1 MTPEER
7 GLIIGPWS
15 GPPPDPSLIRDELLH
30 ELFEASADRAPDAA
44 AVVRGAERVSY
55 RELEERA
62 NRLARVLRAR
72 GVGREDRVAILLPR
86 SDRVYEA
93 MLGVLKAGAAYV
105 PLDPTTPAER
115 VDFILEDSGA
125 KALISSDG
133 LADALAFPAIL
144 RLDRDAEELSRAPSA
159 RVTRTETKT
168 GPESLAYVI
177 YTSGTTGKPKGV
189 MIEHRNATN
198 LVRAEALLYAITAED
213 RIFQFASPAF
223 DASVEEIWAAF
234 FAGAAL
240 IAGTPETI
248 RAGPEFSRALAAD
261 GVTVLSC
268 VPTFLMMVEEDV
280 PSLRL
285 LILGGE
291 TCPADLAARWHRPGR
306 RLLNTYGPTE
316 TTVVATG
323 GALEPNRP
331 VTIGRPL
338 ANYRVFLLDERGEPV
353 APGESGELCVGG
365 AGVARGYL
373 NRPELTRE
381 KFVVRENLTGA
392 PLRLYRTADLAR
404 FTPDGDIEY
413 LGRGDDQVKIR
424 GHRVELAEIDAA
436 LARCPGVLAG
446 AAAVHAATQGVA
458 AFVVRRAGAELDRR
472 EVREALIA
480 SLPPYMVPAFLDEL
494 PELPMTSSGK
504 IDRRRL
510 PAPRAPLDG
519 ATGERIAPRDAAERS
534 VAEVWA
540 SALGRG
546 EVSVRDDFFLDMGGH
561 SLAAALAISRLRRKP
576 GFEKVSIGELYAHP
590 TVERFARLAALPGSP
605 RAAREHEPVVP
616 KRHFACAAG
625 QALGV
630 FFVAGLYS
638 WQWLGAFLTY
648 GYLAVADRSVPDAL
662 AGAFIVYM
670 VTTPSV
676 LLLSI
681 ALKWLVLGEIRPG
694 RHRLW
699 SWYYLRF
706 WFVRAVVRAA
716 PVNYLDG
723 TPLLNLYYRAMGA
736 KIGRDV
742 FLRSHG
748 LSSFDLLT
756 VGDGAS
762 VGVDVPLEGSSVEGG
777 WLTLAPVTVG
787 RGAWI
792 GHRCSLGGGSV
803 VEDGAG
809 LDDLSMLPDGARVPA
824 GELWRGSPA
833 APAGPM
839 PVEESRP
846 PWSRRGYYASILG
859 VFLFPFVVLAA
870 VFPGLMLMTHL
881 GHADEGFTFLVA
893 APFAAFSFVV
903 FLCAEV
909 WALKWLLIGR
919 LEEGRYPVD
928 GPLYRRKWFFDQ
940 LMALSLEVTGTLYT
954 TLYLRPWLRA
964 MGARIGPRSEV
975 STIRLVQPDLL
986 EAGAECFLADDV
998 LVGAARVR
1006 GGWLEVGRARVG
1018 DRAFVGNSAVL
1029 PPGAVLGSGVLIGTL
1044 SIPPEGVRG
1053 PVPDGST
1060 WFGSPAIRLPARAL
1074 HAGFSEGST
1083 YRPATRLIAQRLFVE
1098 FFRVVLPSTLF
1109 VVLASLMMNATDV
1122 LQDYIDL
1129 YQWLMLLPLLYVAAG
1144 VLSVLSTAALKWIL
1158 IGRYRVEEKPL
1169 WCGFVW
1175 RSELATGVYE
1185 NLAVLFFLDLLRGTP
1200 FLPWCL
1206 RLFGMKIGRRC
1217 YVDTTWFTEFDLIEI
1232 GDEAALNEDAN
1243 IQTHLFEDRVM
1254 KMGRVRLGR
1263 RSAVGAMSTLLYDAE
1278 LGEGASIGDL
1288 SLLMK
1293 GENLPDGTRWLGI
1306 PLREDRGETA
1316 A

>member
-7 GLIIGPWS
+7 ALILGPWS
-15 GPPPDPSLIRDELLH
+15 GPQPDLSLIRDELLH
-30 ELFEASADRAPDAA
+30 DFFEASADRAPEAA
-44 AVVRGAERVSY
+44 AVVCGGARVSY
-55 RELEERA
+55 RELEERS
-62 NRLARVLRAR
+62 NRLAHALRAR

-86 SDRVYEA
+86 SERVYEA

-105 PLDPTTPAER
+105 PIDPATPAER
-115 VDFILEDSGA
+115 VAFILEDSGA
-125 KALISSDG
+125 KALITSG
-133 LADALAFPAIL
+133 GRADSLAFSATL
-144 RLDRDAEELSRAPSA
+144 RLDRDAAELAGAPPG
-159 RVTRTETKT
+159 RVTRAETRT
-168 GPESLAYVI
+168 GPENLAYVI
-177 YTSGTTGKPKGV
+177 YTSGTTGNPKGV

-198 LVRAEALLYAITAED
+198 LVRAEALLYAVTAED
-213 RIFQFASPAF
+213 RVFQFASPAF
-223 DASVEEIWAAF
+223 DASVEEIWGAF

-240 IAGTPETI
+240 VAGTPETL
-248 RAGPEFSRALAAD
+248 RAGAEFSRALAAAR
-261 GVTVLSC
+261 VTVLSC
-268 VPTFLMMVEEDV
+268 VPTFLMMIEEDV

-291 TCPADLAARWHRPGR
+291 TCPADLSARWRRPGR
-306 RLLNTYGPTE
+306 RILNTYGPTE
-316 TTVVATG
+316 ATVVATG
-323 GALEPNRP
+323 GELEPNRP
-331 VTIGRPL
+331 VTIGRPI

-353 APGESGELCVGG
+353 PPGEAGELCIGG

-381 KFVVRENLTGA
+381 KFVVNDRLDAA

-404 FTPDGDIEY
+404 FAPDGELEY

-424 GHRVELAEIDAA
+424 GYRVELAEIDAA

-472 EVREALIA
+472 AVREALAA
-480 SLPPYMVPAFLDEL
+480 SLPPYMVPSFLDEL

-519 ATGERIAPRDAAERS
+519 GAGERIGPRDEAERV
-534 VAEVWA
+534 VAAVWGT
-540 SALGRG
+540 ALGRDG
-546 EVSVRDDFFLDMGGH
+546 VSVRDDFFLDLGGH
-561 SLAAALAISRLRRKP
+561 SLAAALAISRLRKKP
-576 GFEKVSIGELYAHP
+576 GFETVSIGELYSHP
-590 TVERFARLAALPGSP
+590 TVERFAALAAPAAGA
-605 RAAREHEPVVP
+605 RVAREHEPVAPV
-616 KRHFACAAG
+616 RHFACAAG

-630 FFVAGLYS
+630 LFVSGLYA

-648 GYLAVADRSVPDAL
+648 GYLAVADHSIPDAL
-662 AGAFIVYM
+662 AGAFIVYV

-676 LLLSI
+676 LALTV
-681 ALKWLVLGEIRPG
+681 ALKWLVLGKVRPG

-723 TPLLNLYYRAMGA
+723 TPLLNAYYRAMGA

-748 LSSFDLLT
+748 LSAFDVLT

-762 VGVDVPLEGSSVEGG
+762 VGVDVTLDGTSVEGG
-777 WLTLAPVTVG
+777 WLKIAPVTVG

-792 GHRCSLGGGSV
+792 GHRCSIGGGAS

-846 PWSRRGYYASILG
+846 PWSARGWCASVLG

-881 GHADEGFTFLVA
+881 GHADEGYTFLVA

-909 WALKWLLIGR
+909 WAFKWLLLGR
-919 LEEGRYPVD
+919 MEEGRYPVD

-940 LMALSLEVTGTLYT
+940 LMVLSLEVTATLYT

-975 STIRLVQPDLL
+975 STIRLIQPDLL

-998 LVGAARVR
+998 LAGAARVR

-1029 PPGAVLGSGVLIGTL
+1029 PPGAVLGNGVLIGTL
-1044 SIPPEGVRG
+1044 SIPPEGPRG
-1053 PVPDGST
+1053 PVPDGTT

-1074 HAGFSEGST
+1074 HTGFGEAST
-1083 YRPATRLIAQRLFVE
+1083 YRPTAKLVVQRLFVE

-1109 VVLASLMMNATDV
+1109 VVLASLMMNATDI
-1122 LQDYIDL
+1122 LQDYIEL
-1129 YQWLMLLPLLYVAAG
+1129 WPMAAP
-1144 VLSVLSTAALKWIL
+1144 SALAL
-1158 IGRYRVEEKPL
+1158 HRGGR
-1169 WCGFVW
+1169 
-1175 RSELATGVYE
+1175 T
-1185 NLAVLFFLDLLRGTP
+1185 
-1200 FLPWCL
+1200 
-1206 RLFGMKIGRRC
+1206 
-1217 YVDTTWFTEFDLIEI
+1217 
-1232 GDEAALNEDAN
+1232 
-1243 IQTHLFEDRVM
+1243 
-1254 KMGRVRLGR
+1254 
-1263 RSAVGAMSTLLYDAE
+1263 VGA
-1278 LGEGASIGDL
+1278 
-1288 SLLMK
+1288 
-1293 GENLPDGTRWLGI
+1293 R
-1306 PLREDRGETA
+1306 DRGGSSGF
-1316 A
+1316 